1 MGSVSWRGN
10 GKRHAVRRLT
20 GAALLAG
27 VMLASGCGGMVKPLI
42 VYAPNHGWQP
52 SEEPGKL
59 HNGPDAWGID
69 HEMYVQ
75 VGPPGALLRTW
86 IVEPDDETLRPD
98 GQPRG
103 TIFVLHG
110 FRNQA
115 FWMRDKAHRF
125 AEEGYRAVLVDL
137 RGHGGSSGGF
147 ISYGAQESKDLV
159 KVADALKREG
169 LLSGPIGVW
178 GISMG
183 GSTAIQWAG
192 RDERISAVVAV
203 APFTKMSAI
212 VPVAVRTMLPVGGW
226 FMSDEEIR
234 TIMHQAA
241 LEAGFDPAEAD
252 ALRAIQ
258 KTKAPV
264 LILHGTWDAV
274 VPPEHGEQLHEAA
287 PDHSELVQLGWT
299 GHVSA
304 HFNDEAL
311 GRAVGWFNEH
321 LAAAMRENAGASGGE
336 ADSATGEEAGVSG
349 GAATD
354 GEAGDDRARG
364 GAGPGEASD

>member
-1 MGSVSWRGN
+1 MGSVSTRQPGVRN
-10 GKRHAVRRLT
+10 SGRRLAGT
-20 GAALLAG
+20 LLLAT
-27 VMLASGCGGMVKPLI
+27 VMMLAAGCGGMVKPLI
-42 VYAPNHGWQP
+42 VYAPNHGWRP
-52 SEEPGKL
+52 TAEPGKL
-59 HNGPDAWGID
+59 YPGPAAWDID

-75 VGPPGALLRTW
+75 VGPPRAILRTW
-86 IVEPDDETLRPD
+86 IVEPDPEALGPK

-103 TIFVLHG
+103 TVFVLHG

-159 KVADALKREG
+159 QVADALKREE
-169 LLSGPIGVW
+169 LLTGPVGVW

-192 RDERISAVVAV
+192 RDDRIRAVVAV
-203 APFTKMSAI
+203 APYTKMSAI
-212 VPVAVRTMLPVGGW
+212 VPVAVRTMLPIGGW
-226 FMSDEEIR
+226 FMDDEEIR
-234 TIMHQAA
+234 GIMHQAA
-241 LEAGFDPAEAD
+241 TEAGFDPAEAD

-258 KTKAPV
+258 QTEAPV
-264 LILHGTWDAV
+264 LILHGTWDAI
-274 VPPEHGEQLHEAA
+274 VPTEHGERLHEAA
-287 PDHSELVQLGWT
+287 PDHSELVKLGWT
-299 GHVSA
+299 GHISA

-321 LAAAMRENAGASGGE
+321 LNAAKPEQEDAAEKERGDEAASGGASDTDAAAAGGGASG
-336 ADSATGEEAGVSG
+336 S
-349 GAATD
+349 
-354 GEAGDDRARG
+354 G